1 MFKKIVLTGWCC
13 LGLYV
18 GEIKAQHYDLKT
30 HVGLLEKGPAAAY
43 VENFWE
49 KFAEN
54 DKANFPGWESMD
66 SRGELV
72 SPLNKFNQVSFRIES
87 SADWADQRD
96 WIKSQFQKWILG
108 SLPNDPPYFEY
119 EILKDSLAPNQ
130 VRHQLVLL
138 KFGPD
143 RKARMHFKL
152 FIPPAEKPLPVF
164 MTQWTHERWAYIAVR
179 RGYIGCVYAGADSRD
194 DTKNYREIY
203 PENDFS
209 LLMTRAWGAMRVVDY
224 LHTRSEVDTTKIA
237 ITGHSRNG
245 KQALIAAAFD
255 ERIDAVLASTGAI
268 GGGLPYRFTDSKFD
282 SESIEDVFA
291 NFPDWFHPR
300 LLYFMGNEDKLPV
313 DQHHLAALVAPRSL
327 AFASGYLEATSN
339 MVGLEQLVKKLGPV
353 YELLGEEP
361 EEKLGLL
368 TRNGL
373 HGIAARDVERYVDF
387 FDRTFGIKEVANP
400 LTSYYGFDSSKE
412 SSISVQES
420 IPVLKDLM
428 NSTGEE
434 RELYTQKLKS
444 YLGEEPP
451 GIKNKGPGDLS
462 LTRNYEDWVA
472 KLMAAQDKIEGNGIG
487 KMLICPYNSMG
498 DYLFANLYY
507 PENSVK
513 ENQKIPVVI
522 FLHTY
527 STATGFRWRI
537 APFIQSLVQEGVA
550 VLAFDQIGFGTR
562 MEEGTPFEQRYPT
575 WSRMGK
581 MVSDVKGGMD
591 ALENFSFIDAHQIY
605 LAGNNMGSQL
615 AVITSALDSRV
626 KGFMAYGGL
635 GSLQHNDHL
644 LSELTHEFGLIPALK
659 KVDAGLSLDWPF
671 ILTLNKEKKILLID
685 PKYDRH
691 NRLGREGFNL
701 VFEYLE
707 KNALYFN
714 RVQPADWNRFRE
726 HQQIQAAHLMLQLIK
741 HS

>member
-1 MFKKIVLTGWCC
+1 MSKKTIFTGLCC
-13 LGLYV
+13 LGLYFC
-18 GEIKAQHYDLKT
+18 ELKAQQYDLQT
-30 HVGLLEKGPAAAY
+30 HLSLLEKGPAADY
-43 VENFWE
+43 VKKYW
-49 KFAEN
+49 KSFAEK
-54 DKANFPGWESMD
+54 DKANFPGWGLMESQ
-66 SRGELV
+66 GELL
-72 SPLNKFNQVSFRIES
+72 SPLYKFNQDSYTIES
-87 SADWADQRD
+87 EADWVEQRD
-96 WIKSQFQKWILG
+96 WIKSQFHKWVLG
-108 SLPNDPPYFEY
+108 SLPNDPEYFEY
-119 EILKDSLAPNQ
+119 QILKDSLAPNQ
-130 VRHQLVLL
+130 VRYQLVLL

-143 RKARMHFKL
+143 KKARMHFKL

-164 MTQWTHERWAYIAVR
+164 MTQWNHERWAYIAFR
-179 RGYIGCVYAGADSRD
+179 RGYIGCVYAGADSKD
-194 DTKNYREIY
+194 DAKNYREIY

-209 LLMTRAWGAMRVVDY
+209 LLTARAWGAMRVVDY
-224 LHTRSEVDTTKIA
+224 LHTIPDVDTTKIA

-268 GGGLPYRFTDSKFD
+268 GGGLPYRFTDPKFD

-339 MVGLEQLVKKLGPV
+339 MVGLEQMVKKIGPV
-353 YELLGEEP
+353 YELLGEKP
-361 EEKLGLL
+361 EEKVGLL

-387 FDRTFGIKEVANP
+387 FDRAFGIKEVANP
-400 LTSYYGFDSSKE
+400 LTSYYGFDGSKKG
-412 SSISVQES
+412 STSVQEP
-420 IPVLKDLM
+420 IPELKDLM
-428 NSTGEE
+428 NSTGQD
-434 RELYTQKLKS
+434 RRLFVQKLKS

-451 GIKNKGPGDLS
+451 GIKNYGPGDLS
-462 LTRNYEDWVA
+462 ITRNYDDWVA

-507 PENSVK
+507 PENLVK
-513 ENQKIPVVI
+513 ENQKVPVVI

-562 MEEGTPFEQRYPT
+562 VEEGTQFEQRYPS

-581 MVSDVKGGMD
+581 MVADVRGGMD
-591 ALENFSFIDAHQIY
+591 ALESFSFIDANEIY

-615 AVITSALDSRV
+615 AVITSAIDSRV

-635 GSLQHNDHL
+635 GSLQHNEHL
-644 LSELTHEFGLIPALK
+644 LKELSQEFGLIPSLK
-659 KVDAGLSLDWPF
+659 KVDSEIPLDWPS
-671 ILTLNKEKKILLID
+671 ILALNKEKKILIID

-691 NRLGREGFNL
+691 NRLGRGDFKI
-701 VFEYLE
+701 VFKHLDES
-707 KNALYFN
+707 APYFK
-714 RVQPADWNRFRE
+714 RIQPEDWNRFRE
-726 HQQIQAAHLMLQLIK
+726 NQQIQAANWFLKLIDQP
-741 HS
+741 

>member
-1 MFKKIVLTGWCC
+1 MSKKTIFTGLCC
-13 LGLYV
+13 LGLYFCEV
-18 GEIKAQHYDLKT
+18 KAQQYDLDT
-30 HVGLLEKGPAAAY
+30 HISLLEKGPAAVY
-43 VENFWE
+43 VEKYWKN
-49 KFAEN
+49 FAEN
-54 DKANFPGWESMD
+54 DKINFPGWGLMKSN
-66 SRGELV
+66 GELV
-72 SPLNKFNQVSFRIES
+72 SPLNKFNQDSFRIES
-87 SADWADQRD
+87 EAEWRDQRD

-108 SLPNDPPYFEY
+108 SLPNDPDHFEY
-119 EILKDSLAPNQ
+119 EILMDSLASNQ

-143 RKARMHFKL
+143 MNARMHFKL
-152 FIPPAEKPLPVF
+152 FIPPSEKPLPVF
-164 MTQWTHERWAYIAVR
+164 MTQWNHERWAYIAVR
-179 RGYIGCVYAGADSRD
+179 RGYIGCVYAGADSND
-194 DTKNYREIY
+194 DAKNYREIY
-203 PENDFS
+203 PKNDFS
-209 LLMTRAWGAMRVVDY
+209 LLMARAWGAMRVVDY
-224 LHTRSEVDTTKIA
+224 LYTIPEVDTTKIA

-255 ERIDAVLASTGAI
+255 DRIDAVLASTGAI

-313 DQHHLAALVAPRSL
+313 DQHHLAALIAPRSL

-339 MVGLEQLVKKLGPV
+339 MVGLEQMVKKLDPV
-353 YELLGEEP
+353 YELFGEKSEQ
-361 EEKLGLL
+361 KVGLL

-373 HGIAARDVERYVDF
+373 HGTAARDVERYVDF
-387 FDRTFGIKEVANP
+387 FDRSFGLKAVDNP
-400 LTSYYGFDSSKE
+400 LHSYYGFDNSKKG
-412 SSISVQES
+412 STSVQMAE
-420 IPVLKDLM
+420 IEPKDLL
-428 NSTGEE
+428 NNAGEV
-434 RELYTQKLKS
+434 RRQYIRLLNS

-451 GIKNKGPGDLS
+451 GVKNIGPGDLS
-462 LTRNYEDWVA
+462 LSRNYDDWVA

-507 PENSVK
+507 PENLVK

-527 STATGFRWRI
+527 STATGFRWGI
-537 APFIQSLVQEGVA
+537 GPFIQSLVQEGVA

-562 MEEGTPFEQRYPT
+562 VEEGTQFEQRYPN

-581 MVSDVKGGMD
+581 MVSDVRGGID
-591 ALENFSFIDAHQIY
+591 ALENFSFIDANEIY

-615 AVITSALDSRV
+615 AVITSAIDSRV

-635 GSLQHNDHL
+635 GSLQRNEHL
-644 LSELTHEFGLIPALK
+644 LKELSQEFGLIPFLK
-659 KVDAGLSLDWPF
+659 KVDSELPLDWPS
-671 ILTLNKEKKILLID
+671 ILALNTEKKILIID

-691 NRLGREGFNL
+691 NRLGRGDFKK
-701 VFEYLE
+701 VFDHLNEI
-707 KNALYFN
+707 APYFK
-714 RVQPADWNRFRE
+714 RVQPEDWNRFRE
-726 HQQIQAAHLMLQLIK
+726 NQQIQAANWFLKLI
-741 HS
+741 HNP